1 MDVDFIIQLFS
12 GFAAFMTLAAAF
24 YKSVKA
30 NTGGYRTLVLII
42 GLCIVSIIMAAV
54 AVYFSAVGRNKTVK
68 GHILEQKKELY
79 EINESISKLQRY
91 IEEQDILFSQ
101 AKETISQL
109 EERKHELTPLI
120 ETDDKTIDIVAKIHE
135 KDLSDRMLRER
146 LIGSFIGIIGLVLIM
161 VFANVISSY
170 LKK

>member
-1 MDVDFIIQLFS
+1 MDVVFVIKIFS
-12 GFAAFMTLAAAF
+12 GFAAFVTLAAAF

-54 AVYFSAVGRNKTVK
+54 AVYLSAVGSDKTVK

-79 EINESISKLQRY
+79 EINESISRLQRY
-91 IEEQDILFSQ
+91 IEEQNILFSQ

-109 EERKHELTPLI
+109 EKRKHELTPLI

-135 KDLSDRMLRER
+135 NELSDRMLRER
-146 LIGSFIGIIGLVLIM
+146 LIGSFIGVISLVLIM
-161 VFANVISSY
+161 VFVNVIRSY
-170 LKK
+170 FKK